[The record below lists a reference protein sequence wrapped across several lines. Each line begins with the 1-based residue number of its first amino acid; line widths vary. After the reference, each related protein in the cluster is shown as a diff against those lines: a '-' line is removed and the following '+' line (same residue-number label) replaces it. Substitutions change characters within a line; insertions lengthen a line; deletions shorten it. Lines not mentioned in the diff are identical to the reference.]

1 MSSPVTE
8 LPAKKKHTPYV
19 PETMQM
25 KEFTLRALLIGLV
38 MTAILGSANAYLG
51 LKAGMTIAAT
61 YPAAVIGMALLRIM
75 KGSLL
80 EENIARTVGSIGE
93 SVAAGAVFTIPAF
106 VMAGLWFGL
115 VPQKS
120 GEKESLWQFLMDCLR
135 SPYYLKAVALMAI
148 GGTLGI
154 LFVTLLRRVMV
165 EDPELPYPE
174 SVAASEIH
182 KAGQQGSKAAR
193 VLFANMGF
201 GGFMYL
207 LGAVN
212 VFSASNTLH
221 VKISELGKRLLL
233 RTGTNPNVAT
243 TVTGGATLFNLP
255 DVSPAYLGVGY
266 IIGPRLGALNFAGG
280 VLAWGLLVPLLT
292 FTIGPYIQAAQP
304 AGQALSWDLLAG
316 AIYYSVVRPIAVG
329 GMLVGASY
337 TLFKMRKQ
345 LGVGLSRAISDL
357 KKSAAAHEATSR
369 IDRDLPAKAVFAGI
383 GLVFIAMIAL
393 YYYFISNAG
402 NLTTSK
408 ILSGSLVA
416 AGVMVIVGFF
426 FAAVSGNLV
435 GMIGSS
441 NNPVSGLTLCTL
453 LIAALLMVALGVS
466 GSGGVA
472 AVLGVAAVVCVS
484 SAVAGEMLQDLKVGH
499 ILGGTPSKMQI
510 GDLFGIIVASL
521 VLFVPLAVLDRA
533 YHFGSNALPAP
544 QAGLMAMLSKGIVGG
559 EMAWPLVVV
568 GILLGIG
575 LIMIEVK
582 SVMLFSVGMY
592 LPLGTTFAIFVGG
605 IIRWVTDK
613 MRDRRGFNDAQKA
626 RVDNAGVLTAS
637 GLIAGEALCGLVIAG
652 LVGSGKDVTL
662 AHWTPPIWVSLIAL
676 VVLLTAMI
684 RVPLANAGSPD
695 EPAPPTA
702 IM

>member
-1 MSSPVTE
+1 MSTPVID
-8 LPAKKKHTPYV
+8 LPGKKKHVPYV
-19 PETMQM
+19 PETMEM
-25 KEFTLRALLIGLV
+25 KEFTFRALLIGLV
-38 MTAILGSANAYLG
+38 MTAVLGAANAYLG

-61 YPAAVIGMALLRIM
+61 YPAAVIGMALLRLM

-106 VMAGLWFGL
+106 VMAGLWPGL
-115 VPQKS
+115 TR
-120 GEKESLWQFLMDCLR
+120 EKYWTS
-135 SPYYLKAVALMAI
+135 VALMVI

-165 EDPELPYPE
+165 EDPDLPFPE

-182 KAGQQGSKAAR
+182 KAGQQGAKAAKI
-193 VLFANMGF
+193 LFANMGF
-201 GGFMYL
+201 GGLMYL

-212 VFSASNTLH
+212 VFSASNTFP
-221 VKISELGKRLLL
+221 VSISALGKKLLL
-233 RTGTNPNVAT
+233 RTSTNPNVAT
-243 TVTGGATLFNLP
+243 TITGGTTLFTAP
-255 DVSPAYLGVGY
+255 DISPAYLGVGY
-266 IIGPRLGALNFAGG
+266 IIGPRLAALNFAGG

-292 FTIGPYIQAAQP
+292 FTIGPYVQASLP
-304 AGQALSWDLLAG
+304 AGQTIAWPLLAQ
-316 AIYYSVVRPIAVG
+316 AIYYSIVRPIAVG

-345 LGVGLSRAISDL
+345 LGAGMSRAVSDL
-357 KKSAAAHEATSR
+357 KKSASAHAATNRTE
-369 IDRDLPAKAVFAGI
+369 RDLPAKAIFAG
-383 GLVFIAMIAL
+383 VAAVMVAMFVL
-393 YYYFISNAG
+393 YYFFIGGAG
-402 NLTTSK
+402 NLSSSQVITAAA
-408 ILSGSLVA
+408 VA
-416 AGVMVIVGFF
+416 TVVMVVLGFF

-453 LIAALLMVALGVS
+453 VIAALLMVALGVA

-472 AVLGVAAVVCVS
+472 AVLGVAAVICVS

-510 GDLFGIIVASL
+510 GDLLGVVVASL
-521 VLFVPLAVLDRA
+521 VLFFPLAVLDKA
-533 YHFGSNALPAP
+533 YHFGSSALPAP

-559 EMAWPLVVV
+559 DMAWPLVVV
-568 GILLGIG
+568 GILLGIAM
-575 LIMIEVK
+575 IMIEVK

-605 IIRWVTDK
+605 VIRWLTDK
-613 MRDRRGFNDAQKA
+613 LRDRRGLNDAQKA

-662 AHWTPPIWVSLIAL
+662 IHWTPSIWAAGAALLVLIL
-676 VVLLTAMI
+676 AMV